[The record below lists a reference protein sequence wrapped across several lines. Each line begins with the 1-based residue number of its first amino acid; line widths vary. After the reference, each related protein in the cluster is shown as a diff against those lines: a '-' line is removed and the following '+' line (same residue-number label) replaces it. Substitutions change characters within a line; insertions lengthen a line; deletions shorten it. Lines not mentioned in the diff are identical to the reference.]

1 MLIEAVF
8 GVIAWILDL
17 LLLPMDIQE
26 LPETFYTV
34 LGTLIAKLIRGATII
49 SNYIHGTYI
58 VALLG
63 FVVAFDTAILV
74 YHVILYI
81 LRKIPFINIK

>member
-1 MLIEAVF
+1 MLIEAIF
-8 GVIAWILDL
+8 GAIAWILDL
-17 LLLPMDIQE
+17 LLLPMDIE
-26 LPETFYTV
+26 GLPETFYTV
-34 LGTLIAKLIRGATII
+34 LGTLIAKLIRGATIVGT
-49 SNYIHGTYI
+49 YIHGTYI

-63 FVVAFDTAILV
+63 FVIAFEGAILV